1 MADIDQEAQAP
12 DGTDFTR
19 TLEDLGDGSHAPG
32 QVLYLRKTDGTYV
45 EAAGNADGSLILSDR
60 GHQVALGNV
69 AGEKAFHLA
78 GRRDGVSTANLED
91 LTETGM
97 DVLPRPAGATIDLV
111 FASGDDDVAGSGVQ
125 VVEIEYLDING
136 DEQQLQCNSNGG
148 TVADVGGGT
157 IYDVQWMHG
166 QQIGGGALGI
176 AAGNITL
183 LNQGDNAIV
192 YERINAGG
200 NQSLSAR
207 YKVPRAKKGL
217 VTGWD
222 ASAIT
227 RKVDFRLRADVD
239 RFSRALQTGV
249 FNFQAVEVLEQ
260 VASGWLPFDPPLL
273 MPALSTVKISAISFA
288 GAGDGGGNFS
298 ITLIDD

>member
-1 MADIDQEAQAP
+1 MADIDQTAKAP
-12 DGTDFTR
+12 DGTSFVRRLQDK
-19 TLEDLGDGSHAPG
+19 GDGTHDPG
-32 QVLYLRKTDGTYV
+32 AILYLRKTDGTYV

-78 GRRDGVSTANLED
+78 GRRDAVSTSNLED
-91 LTETGM
+91 ITQTGM
-97 DVLPRPAGATIDLV
+97 DVLPRPAGATVDLV
-111 FASGDDDVAGSGVQ
+111 FASGDDDVAGSGIQ
-125 VVEIEYLDING
+125 VVEIEYLDIFG
-136 DEQQLQCNSNGG
+136 DEQQLKCNSNGG
-148 TVADVGGGT
+148 TVADVGGGA
-157 IYDVQWMHG
+157 IYDVQWIHG
-166 QQIGGGALGI
+166 QRIGGGTLGV

-192 YERINAGG
+192 YERIVAGG

-207 YKVPRAKKGL
+207 YKVPRAKQGL

-222 ASAIT
+222 VSAIT
-227 RKVDFRLRADVD
+227 RKIDFKLRADVD

-273 MPALSTVKISAISFA
+273 MPALSTVKISAVSFT
-288 GAGDGGGNFS
+288 GTGDAGGNFS
-298 ITLIDD
+298 VTLIDD